1 MGGLF
6 GGGGGPDY
14 SGTMTALIQ
23 QNSAMMAQMQAMNQ
37 QLTKDQKEAM
47 ELKFKYEKEL
57 VKLSQEHED
66 QLK

>member
-6 GGGGGPDY
+6 GRGGGGPDY

-47 ELKFKYEKEL
+47 
-57 VKLSQEHED
+57 
-66 QLK
+66 